1 MQENSGPKK
10 LKHTVTNFIWV
21 VAQAEECMLLHL
33 VVYGLFLADQIWPVI
48 SNDKKLKDKIIN
60 R

>member
-33 VVYGLFLADQIWPVI
+33 VVYGLFLADQI
-48 SNDKKLKDKIIN
+48 
-60 R
+60 